1 VIKGKIELVKKRGGD
16 ILNFYLELE
25 SQKWYFFNY
34 TRNIMS
40 VIAAEETFNKVVREL
55 DAKKRSVDG
64 ENGKPPYQFMIG
76 IEKRKRDFME
86 R

>member
-1 VIKGKIELVKKRGGD
+1 
-16 ILNFYLELE
+16 
-25 SQKWYFFNY
+25 
-34 TRNIMS
+34 
-40 VIAAEETFNKVVREL
+40 
-55 DAKKRSVDG
+55 VDG